1 MSFPFFPGFYCPRAT
16 GYVLQPCPTGTYS
29 PNTGLA
35 VEAECLSCVAG
46 SYCGSLNL
54 TSPSGPCAAGYYC
67 KNGSDTAT
75 PSGGHKGYAGICPL
89 GNYCPSGNSTAPVA
103 CPLGTFNNATHGKS
117 IADCLPCLKGYFC
130 DKRGLSWPT
139 GQCQPGYYCN
149 GGAIV
154 SNPSVVTN
162 TGGPCAAGTYCKT
175 GTSTPFNCPAG
186 TYNSLTKQ
194 DTCLEC
200 PPGYYCVVAS
210 TNYTECPKGYYCPN
224 G

>member
-1 MSFPFFPGFYCPRAT
+1 MFFPFFLGFYCPRAT
-16 GYVLQPCPTGTYS
+16 GYVLQPCPTGSYS

-35 VEAECLSCVAG
+35 IEAECLSCVAG

-54 TSPSGPCAAGYYC
+54 TAPSGPCAAGYYC